1 MQDPTRQAIIPVSI
15 TGKDR
20 RRTPRFDLP
29 QNASVSLRR
38 GERQVRCGLRDI
50 SRSGMQI
57 DVPELLD
64 LGGTLAFEVR
74 DGECLYARRAW
85 QNGQR
90 IGVSFQSD
98 RSELEHML
106 LCTLLVLENAVIQ
119 RVQA

>member
-1 MQDPTRQAIIPVSI
+1 MQDPTGQPAIPVSI

-29 QNASVSLRR
+29 QNSSISLRR

-64 LGGTLAFEVR
+64 LGGTLTFEVR
-74 DGECLYARRAW
+74 NGECLYAQRAW

-106 LCTLLVLENAVIQ
+106 LCTLLVLENAVVQ

>member
-1 MQDPTRQAIIPVSI
+1 MRNPKGPPVIPVSI

-29 QNASVSLRR
+29 LHSTVSLRR

-90 IGVSFQSD
+90 IGVSFESD

-106 LCTLLVLENAVIQ
+106 LCTLLVLENAAAQ
-119 RVQA
+119 QPQA

>member
-1 MQDPTRQAIIPVSI
+1 MQDLKRQPVIPVSI

-29 QNASVSLRR
+29 QNSSVALRC

-57 DVPELLD
+57 DVPEILD

-74 DGECLYARRAW
+74 DGECLYAQRAW

-106 LCTLLVLENAVIQ
+106 LCTLLVLENAVA
-119 RVQA
+119 RHSEA